1 MYVISLKQFWKI
13 KISSIFPLGPVHW
26 QAFRE
31 PTGIC
36 CVKLNCE
43 HGCHWLHLPQGLGFQ
58 ETRERTWLWITVSQ
72 IRYCTLAVR
81 KSSAQI
87 LLQWVT
93 MSLVQWSPT
102 HTHTHTH
109 TILKPHALWS
119 VTSKVQARW
128 NPSLRERPKKLFSRN
143 TGLVRKLAS
152 QGTEVQGQ
160 TATSSPNPKSQ

>member
-1 MYVISLKQFWKI
+1 
-13 KISSIFPLGPVHW
+13 
-26 QAFRE
+26 
-31 PTGIC
+31 
-36 CVKLNCE
+36 
-43 HGCHWLHLPQGLGFQ
+43 
-58 ETRERTWLWITVSQ
+58 
-72 IRYCTLAVR
+72 LAVR

-160 TATSSPNPKSQ
+160 TATSSPNPKSQWTLSSRHQLITIWAEGWVEAALLCPRLGSCSHHLKQESIYF